1 MPPITPLVALRLLL
15 VGLHLLHGAGQAGL
29 LFPLLGEPWRQRL
42 KRAWSRQLLTLLGI
56 HIETEGYMAD
66 IEQGLLVG
74 NHISFLDIFL
84 INAVL
89 PSAFVAKSEVARW
102 PLIGWLARR
111 TDTVFIQRGS
121 RKAAHATQQ
130 QMLAALGSGHRL
142 AIFPEGTTT
151 AGDRLLPFHAALFQG
166 AIDAAAPVHA
176 LAVSYRDRSGASSAA
191 PAYIDEISLIGCLIS
206 VLRSGGLVARIELA
220 ASFLPPLPDRRHL
233 AHQARQAIAV
243 KLPHAPEPVPA
254 PRPDPRNRG
263 GNPFPKQTQPHGNEA
278 AIRQ

>member
-1 MPPITPLVALRLLL
+1 MPPITPFVALRLLL

-42 KRAWSRQLLTLLGI
+42 KRAWSRQLLALLGI
-56 HIETEGYMAD
+56 RVETVGYLAEID
-66 IEQGLLVG
+66 RGLLVG

-89 PSAFVAKSEVARW
+89 PSAFVAKSDVARW

-111 TDTVFIQRGS
+111 TGTVFIQRGS
-121 RKAAHATQQ
+121 RKAAHVTQQ
-130 QMLAALGSGHRL
+130 QMLATLGTGQRL

-166 AIDAAAPVHA
+166 AIDAVAPVHA
-176 LAVSYRDRSGASSAA
+176 LAVSYRDRFGAPSAA
-191 PAYIDEISLIGCLIS
+191 PAYIDEVSLIDCLIS
-206 VLRSGGLVARIELA
+206 VLGAGCLVARIELA
-220 ASFLPPLPDRRHL
+220 ASFSPPLPDRRRL

-243 KLPHAPEPVPA
+243 KLSHAPDATPA
-254 PRPDPRNRG
+254 PSPRSAEKKG
-263 GNPFPKQTQPHGNEA
+263 KA
-278 AIRQ
+278 ASNASATSP